1 MEKYSDIGFPIKITI
16 TKKSTTLFAQATG
29 QNAFP
34 PELREIHQFEFN
46 KAGIKLDFQAA
57 EKRIILKQAAREFI
71 LSKN

>member
-1 MEKYSDIGFPIKITI
+1 MGKDSDIGFPIKITI

-57 EKRIILKQAAREFI
+57 KKNNFKIGRLRIHFI
-71 LSKN
+71 KN

>member
-1 MEKYSDIGFPIKITI
+1 MGKDSDIGFPIKITI

-46 KAGIKLDFQAA
+46 KAGIKLDFQTA